1 MLPQPHLLLRCGC
14 YGSTDRSV
22 HWEVVST
29 LPGLGLKCSK
39 FSVKVEQTLTPP
51 HLLHSVP
58 SSSRG
63 ACPLSLFYLLLAA
76 TLTLL
81 ACLIWATLEPPCH
94 RSNKMPRSFHLML
107 TYVNGPP
114 PTWRT
119 LRDSCRQGFVK
130 ALSFSLA
137 EWLISLACDFYN
149 LLFAV
154 SAQAHLRHQRSDY
167 RI

>member
-1 MLPQPHLLLRCGC
+1 MVPLI
-14 YGSTDRSV
+14 DRSI
-22 HWEVVST
+22 HWEMVST

-39 FSVKVEQTLTPP
+39 FSLKVEQTLTPP

-58 SSSRG
+58 SSSRD

-76 TLTLL
+76 ALTLL
-81 ACLIWATLEPPCH
+81 ACLIWVTLEPPCH

-130 ALSFSLA
+130 ALSFGLMSTICCFQSMHKPISNIKDLTAGFKA
-137 EWLISLACDFYN
+137 E
-149 LLFAV
+149 
-154 SAQAHLRHQRSDY
+154 
-167 RI
+167 